1 MTDIINN
8 ILKSLGYYT
17 VPASFYGN
25 IAVWKSWYDGNVRS
39 FHRYQVYN
47 GLNRV
52 DCRRDSLAVLDN
64 IVPVFSLAVDLEVGI
79 FLSALHDGAGK
90 SALSDDPVLP

>member
-1 MTDIINN
+1 MTDIIH
-8 ILKSLGYYT
+8 ILKSLGYST

-25 IAVWKSWYDGNVRS
+25 IAVWKSWYDGNVGS

-52 DCRRDSLAVLDN
+52 DCRRYTMGMAKKVAEDWANLLLNETSAVQSHRGRLPG
-64 IVPVFSLAVDLEVGI
+64 VS
-79 FLSALHDGAGK
+79 FLLR
-90 SALSDDPVLP
+90 